1 MDICAVVMAAG
12 KSTRMKSKHSKV
24 VHQVSGK
31 PIIQWVADALFDAGC
46 MEQVY
51 IVGEQQDQIRTV
63 LGENVAYVLQEHQRG
78 TGDAVAQ
85 AAPFLEGRDGLAIV
99 LPSDCPM
106 VSAETIGKALKAF
119 EEAGDDCAAIIITAE
134 ADDPTGYGRIVR
146 GADGNVTGIVEHRDC
161 TPEQLKIKE
170 INSSMYV
177 FRTPLLLSALG
188 RIGANNAQGE
198 YYLTDTI
205 SILIGDGYKV
215 GAVICDFDDT
225 RGVNDCV
232 QLSEVQAIMNRRI
245 LEKHMRNGVQIVD
258 PATTWIHFAVE
269 IGNDTII
276 LPGTTLMGNTVI
288 GHDCIIGENTRIDS
302 SEIDDETV
310 IDCSIV
316 AQSTI
321 GKDCRIGPFSHIR
334 PNCKIDDHVTI
345 GAYVEVK
352 GSDIG
357 EYTRARHL
365 TYIGDS
371 KVGKN
376 VNFGCGTVTCN
387 FDGQDKAGCTIEDNV
402 FIGGNSNIVSSVVLG
417 KDSYIAAGSTITSD
431 VPALSLGIGRSQ
443 QVNKDNWVSEK
454 SRLRGEN
461 YIRLDD
467 RRSEV

>member
-85 AAPFLEGRDGLAIV
+85 AAPFLEGRDGLTIV
-99 LPSDCPM
+99 LPGDCPM

-288 GHDCIIGENTRIDS
+288 GHDCIIGE
-302 SEIDDETV
+302 
-310 IDCSIV
+310 
-316 AQSTI
+316 
-321 GKDCRIGPFSHIR
+321 
-334 PNCKIDDHVTI
+334 
-345 GAYVEVK
+345 
-352 GSDIG
+352 
-357 EYTRARHL
+357 YTRARHL

>member
-1 MDICAVVMAAG
+1 MAAG

-85 AAPFLEGRDGLAIV
+85 AAPFLEGRDGLTIV
-99 LPSDCPM
+99 LPGDCPM

-146 GADGNVTGIVEHRDC
+146 GADGNVVKIVEHKDC
-161 TPEQLKIKE
+161 TPEELKIKE

-188 RIGANNAQGE
+188 RIGANNAQCE

-258 PATTWIHFAVE
+258 PATTWIHHAVE

-302 SEIDDETV
+302 SEIGDETV

-321 GKDCRIGPFSHIR
+321 GKD
-334 PNCKIDDHVTI
+334 
-345 GAYVEVK
+345 
-352 GSDIG
+352 
-357 EYTRARHL
+357 
-365 TYIGDS
+365 
-371 KVGKN
+371 
-376 VNFGCGTVTCN
+376 
-387 FDGQDKAGCTIEDNV
+387 
-402 FIGGNSNIVSSVVLG
+402 
-417 KDSYIAAGSTITSD
+417 
-431 VPALSLGIGRSQ
+431 
-443 QVNKDNWVSEK
+443 
-454 SRLRGEN
+454 
-461 YIRLDD
+461 
-467 RRSEV
+467 